1 MSGSQ
6 RASMEVDVNQCM
18 DVGFS
23 NNTVNLIDSDCT
35 KTVNAVPTLSNEV
48 ASEFK
53 AAWQVLLIALTT
65 NRNFWAP
72 YHRQS
77 LVWAFFKL
85 NEPGVEVDV
94 KAIQVMKCTICHPTN
109 ATSSSSS
116 RSATRQR
123 KGVLQYN
130 PLYGL
135 TSMKNHVMNEHSRE
149 FQRYK
154 VTVLEESEAARQK
167 TKKRK
172 AV

>member
-1 MSGSQ
+1 M
-6 RASMEVDVNQCM
+6 NQCM

-35 KTVNAVPTLSNEV
+35 ETVNAVGCLPTLSNEV
-48 ASEFK
+48 ASEFE
-53 AAWQVLLIALTT
+53 AAWQVLLIALTS

-116 RSATRQR
+116 RSATRQ
-123 KGVLQYN
+123 
-130 PLYGL
+130 
-135 TSMKNHVMNEHSRE
+135 
-149 FQRYK
+149 
-154 VTVLEESEAARQK
+154 
-167 TKKRK
+167 
-172 AV
+172 